1 MAASYLQ
8 PVGEPAAE
16 LVDAARELDADLVV
30 LGRRSRS
37 LRRAVLGS
45 VSAKVVR
52 NAPCDVL
59 VVR

>member
-1 MAASYLQ
+1 LQ
-8 PVGEPAAE
+8 PVGEPAVE

-37 LRRAVLGS
+37 LRRVVLGS

-52 NAPCDVL
+52 DAPCDVL